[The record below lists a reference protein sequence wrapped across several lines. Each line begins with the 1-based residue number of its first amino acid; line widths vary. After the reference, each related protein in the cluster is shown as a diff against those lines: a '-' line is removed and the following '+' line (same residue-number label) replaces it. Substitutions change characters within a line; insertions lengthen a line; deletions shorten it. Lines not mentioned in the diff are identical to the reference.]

1 MYIEREDENDEIL
14 YIHIL
19 YFRFL
24 WLFKIC
30 LHDFERKKHHKKTFY
45 YTDSNRDKL
54 WIVDIIIGVSA
65 LLISFTYIAHKNFNK
80 YLLTIGMLYGLVL
93 IIRGLK
99 SLFIRN
105 PNNFIL
111 RKLSNYVANSY
122 IIFSIWLLS
131 AVIEMNGIEG
141 GTIVIIGL
149 YFATY
154 YVLWKII

>member
-1 MYIEREDENDEIL
+1 MMKYYIYIYFIL
-14 YIHIL
+14 GFYGYLRFAYMIL
-19 YFRFL
+19 RG
-24 WLFKIC
+24 KSII
-30 LHDFERKKHHKKTFY
+30 KKAFY
-45 YTDSNRDKL
+45 YTNSNRDKL

>member
-1 MYIEREDENDEIL
+1 MMKYYIYIYFIL
-14 YIHIL
+14 GFYGYLRFAYMIL
-19 YFRFL
+19 RG
-24 WLFKIC
+24 KSII
-30 LHDFERKKHHKKTFY
+30 KKTFY